1 MSRKDTIAAL
11 FTQKKAA
18 PAAPAA
24 DPERER
30 VKTGAIS
37 AMGASLQQ
45 LSESARH
52 AARLQEQIEEGTVVV
67 RLDPALIDSGMVA
80 DRLQPA
86 VDPSFDA
93 LVASIGDSGQQVPI
107 LVRPVSE
114 APRRYQVAYGHRRL
128 RAARQLGIE
137 VKAIVRPLTDAE
149 MVVAQGKENLERRDL
164 SYIEKAIFARRLED
178 AGFDRAT
185 IIAALSTDK
194 ADLSRYISVA
204 RLIPDALA
212 QAIGPADR
220 IGRARWLVLA
230 DNLQRPGA
238 TGRVEA
244 VLAGE
249 AFARADSNARF
260 ALVLKAVGEP
270 QASAKKPAVRL
281 WRDPEGRRVLRIEAR
296 KDETALVVDEAV
308 APAFGD
314 FLIGEID
321 ALYQRYLQSR
331 SGDGN

>member
-11 FTQKKAA
+11 FMQKKTPTATAA
-18 PAAPAA
+18 T
-24 DPERER
+24 DSERGR
-30 VKTGAIS
+30 VKTGAVS

-45 LSESARH
+45 LSESARS
-52 AARLQEQIEEGTVVV
+52 AARLQEQIEEGSLIVK
-67 RLDPALIDSGMVA
+67 LDPALIDGGLVA

-93 LVASIGDSGQQVPI
+93 LVASIRDSGQQVPI
-107 LVRPVSE
+107 LVRPVDQE
-114 APRRYQVAYGHRRL
+114 PRRYQVAYGHRRL
-128 RAARQLGIE
+128 RAARHLGID

-194 ADLSRYISVA
+194 ADLSRYIAVA
-204 RLIPDALA
+204 RLVPDALA
-212 QAIGPADR
+212 EAIGPADR

-230 DNLQRPGA
+230 EGLKRPGA
-238 TGRVEA
+238 AARVEA
-244 VLAGE
+244 ALSSE
-249 AFARADSNARF
+249 AFGRADSNTRF

-270 QASAKKPAVRL
+270 QAAAKKPAVRI
-281 WRDPEGRRVLRIEAR
+281 WQDAEGHNVLRIEER
-296 KDETALVVDEAV
+296 RDETALVIDETV
-308 APAFGD
+308 APTFGD
-314 FLIGEID
+314 YLLGEMD
-321 ALYQRYLQSR
+321 ALYRRYLQTR
-331 SGDGN
+331 SGGRE

>member
-18 PAAPAA
+18 TAAPPT

-37 AMGASLQQ
+37 AMGASLQH
-45 LSESARH
+45 LTESARN
-52 AARLQEQIEEGTVVV
+52 AARLQEQIEEGTVIVK
-67 RLDPALIDSGMVA
+67 LDPAAIDSGMVM

-93 LVASIGDSGQQVPI
+93 LVASIRESGQQIPI
-107 LVRPVSE
+107 LVRPISE

-137 VKAIVRPLTDAE
+137 VKAIVRPMTDAE

-164 SYIEKAIFARRLED
+164 SYIEKSIFARRLED

-230 DNLQRPGA
+230 DNLQRPDA
-238 TGRVEA
+238 AKQAEA

-260 ALVLKAVGEP
+260 ALVLKAVSEP
-270 QASAKKPAVRL
+270 EAAAKKPAVRI
-281 WRDPEGRRVLRIEAR
+281 WQDPDGKKVLRIESR

-314 FLIGEID
+314 FLLGEIET
-321 ALYQRYLQSR
+321 LYQRYLQSR
-331 SGDGN
+331 SDRRD